1 MCNKG
6 TSRKFIAPST
16 LRSQRPRP
24 FHLFYRI
31 QPWRSLRSLRETLS
45 YPIFPSSRNFKY
57 LWLVLPVDLRRVDVE
72 AADERDQVGD
82 HDALAQFIDNAH
94 RGVGAGADAHPVRV
108 LAAVGNDVKT
118 HVPPRRLDPGV
129 AFACARLALAR
140 PPGDGRPLGHH
151 LEALAQDLDALMH
164 FDNAH
169 PVTVVAVA
177 QLADLRRTDRH
188 FEVQLRIDRVR
199 DVAPDI
205 PLDAGAAQVR
215 ADQVIR
221 KGILF

>member
-57 LWLVLPVDLRRVDVE
+57 FWLVLPVDLRRVDVE

-94 RGVGAGADAHPVRV
+94 RGGGAGGVGDPEGDCV
-108 LAAVGNDVKT
+108 AAGN
-118 HVPPRRLDPGV
+118 
-129 AFACARLALAR
+129 A
-140 PPGDGRPLGHH
+140 
-151 LEALAQDLDALMH
+151 
-164 FDNAH
+164 
-169 PVTVVAVA
+169 
-177 QLADLRRTDRH
+177 
-188 FEVQLRIDRVR
+188 
-199 DVAPDI
+199 
-205 PLDAGAAQVR
+205 
-215 ADQVIR
+215 
-221 KGILF
+221 